1 MVVERQLVQLR
12 VGEEVILEQ
21 GAREGRVGEPRC
33 HGDEGDECGA
43 QVGDG
48 VVVGQLRC
56 CGAAAALVA
65 AGEGGALG

>member
-1 MVVERQLVQLR
+1 
-12 VGEEVILEQ
+12 
-21 GAREGRVGEPRC
+21 
-33 HGDEGDECGA
+33 
-43 QVGDG
+43 VGDG